1 MRFLPAFL
9 LAVLAF
15 AQPSAPVKPVP
26 PPGVEVPAADRKEL
40 EAGLKRLAGAMAPLR
55 QSPDWAD
62 VAIFHEAVRYALTY
76 NEFFK
81 TEEIFKAKELL
92 KQGLTRAE
100 ELAAG
105 RPSWNHAT
113 GLVVRGYISKIDHSV
128 QPYSIIVPPG
138 YAQEPARLRRLDFWA
153 HGRGETLSEVNFL
166 WDRQRQAGEWVPPDA
181 FLVHLYGRYCNANKF
196 AGEVDLSEVHADMK
210 KKYPI
215 DDDRVLIRGFS
226 MGGASTWQFATHAA
240 WKFAAAA
247 PGAGFAETPEFL
259 KVKPEELAKIP
270 DWQKKLWRLYNATD
284 YAANLYNVPVVAY
297 SGEIDGQKQAAD
309 IMAKALD
316 AEGMQ
321 MTHVIGPKTGHRY
334 HPDSKPIIDA
344 KLNALATKGR
354 NLYSA
359 KVKFVT
365 YTLRYNRMKWV
376 YVDGLDQHWERGRV
390 EAEYSPTGFDVKTS
404 GVTAMRLDFGAGGFP
419 LDAATKPAIR
429 IDGQTIT
436 GPAPFTD
443 RSYVASLVKQN
454 GRWALGTVE
463 GLKKR
468 HGLQG
473 PIDDAFW
480 NSFLMVK
487 PTGTPLDASLTPWV
501 KAESD
506 RALSE
511 WRKVFRGDAP
521 VKDDAQVTDAD
532 IAANHLVLWG
542 DPGSNQVLAKIAAQ
556 LPVKWTA
563 AGVTVGAK
571 TYAPGH
577 VPLLIYPNPLNPAK
591 YVVLNSGFTFRE
603 FDALNNA
610 RQVPKLPDWAVIDTA
625 TPADAYAPGKIA
637 AAGFFGE
644 DWKLK

>member
-1 MRFLPAFL
+1 MRFFPCLL
-9 LAVLAF
+9 LASLAF
-15 AQPSAPVKPVP
+15 AQPSAPVRPVP
-26 PPGVEVPAADRKEL
+26 PPGVEVSAADRKEL
-40 EAGLKRLAGAMAPLR
+40 DAGLAKLRDAMGPLK
-55 QSPDWAD
+55 QNPDWPD
-62 VAIFHEAVRYALTY
+62 VAIFYEAVRYALTY
-76 NEFFK
+76 GEFFK
-81 TEEIFKAKELL
+81 AEEIFKAKELL

-105 RPSWNHAT
+105 RPSWTRAT
-113 GLVVRGYISKIDHSV
+113 GLVLRGYVSKIDHSV

-138 YAQEPARLRRLDFWA
+138 FASEPHRRRRLDFWA

-166 WDRQRQAGEWVPPDA
+166 WDRQRQPGEWVPADA

-196 AGEVDLSEVHADMK
+196 AGEVDLSEVLADMK
-210 KKYPI
+210 KRYAI

-226 MGGASTWQFATHAA
+226 MGGASTWQFATHHA

-259 KVKPEELAKIP
+259 RIKPDELAKTP

-309 IMAKALD
+309 IMAKALE

-344 KLNALATKGR
+344 KLDAIAARGR
-354 NLYSA
+354 DYYA
-359 KVKFVT
+359 RKVKFVT
-365 YTLRYNRMKWV
+365 YTLRYNRMKWILIE
-376 YVDGLDQHWERGRV
+376 GLDQHWERGRV
-390 EAEYSPTGFDVKTS
+390 EAEYSPTGFDLKTS
-404 GVTAMRLDFGAGGFP
+404 GVTAVRLDFGPGGYP
-419 LDAATKPAIR
+419 LDVAAKPAIR
-429 IDGQTIT
+429 IDGQTIA

-443 RSYVASLVKQN
+443 RSYSASLIKQN
-454 GRWALGTVE
+454 GRWALGTVQ
-463 GLKKR
+463 GLAKK

-487 PTGTPLDASLTPWV
+487 PTGTPMDSTIAPWV

-506 RALSE
+506 RAIHE

-542 DPGSNQVLAKIAAQ
+542 DPSSNKVLARIAGQ
-556 LPVKWTA
+556 LPIKWTSV
-563 AGVTVGAK
+563 GVTVGAR
-571 TYAPGH
+571 TYPAGH

-610 RQVPKLPDWAVIDTA
+610 RQVPKLPDWAVVDTA
-625 TPADAYAPGKIA
+625 TPPDAYAPGKIA

>member
-1 MRFLPAFL
+1 MRFLPVFL
-9 LAVLAF
+9 LAGLAF
-15 AQPSAPVKPVP
+15 AQPSAPVRPVP
-26 PPGVEVPAADRKEL
+26 APGVEVPAADRKEL
-40 EAGLKRLAGAMAPLR
+40 EAGLKRLAEAMAPLK
-55 QSPDWAD
+55 QNPDWAD

-81 TEEIFKAKELL
+81 AEEIFKAKELL
-92 KQGLTRAE
+92 KQGFTRAE
-100 ELAAG
+100 ELLAG
-105 RPSWNHAT
+105 RPSWTHAT
-113 GLVVRGYISKIDHSV
+113 GLVVRGYVSKIDHSV
-128 QPYSIIVPPG
+128 QPYAIIVPPG
-138 YAQEPARLRRLDFWA
+138 YATEPARPRRLDFWA
-153 HGRGETLSEVNFL
+153 HGRSETLSEVNFL
-166 WDRQRQAGEWVPPDA
+166 WDRQRQAGEWIPADA
-181 FLVHLYGRYCNANKF
+181 FLVHLYGRFCNANKF

-215 DDDRVLIRGFS
+215 DDDRVVIRGFS
-226 MGGASTWQFATHAA
+226 MGGASTWQFATHSA

-259 KVKPEELAKIP
+259 KMKPEELAGIP
-270 DWQKKLWRLYNATD
+270 VWQKKLWRLYNATD

-297 SGEIDGQKQAAD
+297 SGEVDGQKQAAD

-334 HPDSKPIIDA
+334 HSDSKPVIDA
-344 KLNALATKGR
+344 KLSALAAKGR
-354 NLYSA
+354 NLYSS

-376 YVDGLDQHWERGRV
+376 YVDGLEQHWERGRV
-390 EAEYSPTGFDVKTS
+390 EAEYSPAGFEIKTS
-404 GVTAMRLDFGAGGFP
+404 GITAMRLDFGAGGYP
-419 LDAATKPAIR
+419 LDAAAKPAIR
-429 IDGQTIT
+429 IDGQTLT

-454 GRWALGTVE
+454 GKWSLGTLA
-463 GLKKR
+463 GLRKR

-487 PTGTPLDASLTPWV
+487 PTGTPLDATLAPWV
-501 KAESD
+501 KAESE
-506 RALSE
+506 RALRE
-511 WRKVFRGDAP
+511 WRRVFRGDAP
-521 VKDDAQVTDAD
+521 VKDDTQVTEAD

-542 DPGSNQVLAKIAAQ
+542 DPTSNQVLARIAGQ

-563 AGVTVGAK
+563 AGVTVGNQ

-591 YVVLNSGFTFRE
+591 YIVLNSGFTFRE

-625 TPADAYAPGKIA
+625 TLPDAYAPGKIA

-644 DWKLK
+644 DWKLR

>member
-1 MRFLPAFL
+1 M
-9 LAVLAF
+9 
-15 AQPSAPVKPVP
+15 
-26 PPGVEVPAADRKEL
+26 PAADRKDL
-40 EAGLKRLAGAMAPLR
+40 EGGLKRLAEAMAPFKNH
-55 QSPDWAD
+55 PDYAD
-62 VAIFHEAVRYALTY
+62 IAIFHEAVRYALTY
-76 NEFFK
+76 GEFFK

-105 RPSWNHAT
+105 RPSWNTAT
-113 GLVVRGYISKIDHSV
+113 GLVLRGYISKIDHSV

-138 YAQEPARLRRLDFWA
+138 FAKDPARARRLDFWA

-166 WDRQRQAGEWVPPDA
+166 WDRQRQPGEWVPKDA
-181 FLVHLYGRYCNANKF
+181 YLVHLYGRFCNANKF
-196 AGEVDLSEVHADMK
+196 AGEVDLSEVLADMK
-210 KKYPI
+210 KKYAI
-215 DDDRVLIRGFS
+215 DEDRVLIRGFS
-226 MGGASTWQFATHAA
+226 MGGASTWQFATHYA

-259 KVKPEELAKIP
+259 KMKSDELVQTP

-297 SGEIDGQKQAAD
+297 SGEDDGQKQAAD

-344 KLNALATKGR
+344 KLDALAARGR
-354 NLYSA
+354 DLYA
-359 KVKFVT
+359 RKVKFVT
-365 YTLRYNRMKWV
+365 YTLRYNRMKWIV
-376 YVDGLDQHWERGRV
+376 VDGLEQHWERGRV
-390 EAEYSPTGFDVKTS
+390 EAEYGANGFDVKTS
-404 GVTAMRLDFGAGGFP
+404 GVTALRLDFGPGGYP
-419 LDAATKPAIR
+419 LDAAAKPTVR
-429 IDGQTIT
+429 LDGQTLT

-443 RSYVASLVKQN
+443 RSYTASFVKQA
-454 GRWALGTVE
+454 GRWSVGTPQ
-463 GLKKR
+463 GLHKR

-473 PIDDAFW
+473 PIDDAFF

-487 PTGTPLDASLTPWV
+487 PTGNALDTAIEPWV
-501 KAESD
+501 KAESE
-506 RALSE
+506 RALRE

-521 VKDDAQVTDAD
+521 VKEDAQVTDAD
-532 IAANHLVLWG
+532 IAANNLVLWG
-542 DPGSNQVLAKIAAQ
+542 DPGSNAILARIAPQ

-563 AGVTVGAK
+563 AGVMVGAK

-603 FDALNNA
+603 FEALNNA
-610 RQVPKLPDWAVIDTA
+610 RQVPKLPDWAIVDTS
-625 TPADAYAPGKIA
+625 TPPDGYAPGKIA
-637 AAGFFGE
+637 AAGFFSE
-644 DWKLK
+644 DWKLKP

>member
-1 MRFLPAFL
+1 MRLLTILL
-9 LAVLAF
+9 LAACAL
-15 AQPSAPVKPVP
+15 AQPSPTVKPVP

-40 EAGLKRLAGAMAPLR
+40 EAGLKRLSDAMAPLR
-55 QSPDWAD
+55 QHPDWAD
-62 VAIFHEAVRYALTY
+62 VAIFHQAVRYALTY

-81 TEEIFKAKELL
+81 VEEIFRAKELL

-105 RPSWNHAT
+105 RPSWTHAT

-128 QPYSIIVPPG
+128 QPYSLIVPPTF
-138 YAQEPARLRRLDFWA
+138 AADPTRPRRLDFWA
-153 HGRGETLSEVNFL
+153 HGRGETLSEVSFL
-166 WDRQRQAGEWVPPDA
+166 WDRQRQPGEWIPADT
-181 FLVHLYGRYCNANKF
+181 FFVHLYGRFCNANKF
-196 AGEVDLSEVHADMK
+196 AGEVDLSEVLADMK

-226 MGGASTWQFATHAA
+226 MGGASTWQFATHSA

-259 KVKPEELAKIP
+259 KIKPDELAKIP
-270 DWQKKLWRLYNATD
+270 DWQKKLWRLYNSTD
-284 YAANLYNVPVVAY
+284 YAANLYNVPLVAY

-309 IMAKALD
+309 IMAKALE
-316 AEGMQ
+316 AEGLQ
-321 MTHVIGPKTGHRY
+321 MTHIIGPQTGHRY
-334 HPDSKPIIDA
+334 HPDSKPIIAA
-344 KLNALATKGR
+344 KLDALAARGR
-354 NLYSA
+354 DLYSR
-359 KVKFVT
+359 KIKFVT
-365 YTLRYNRMKWV
+365 YTLRYARMKWIT
-376 YVDGLDQHWERGRV
+376 VDGLEQHWERGRV
-390 EAEYSPTGFDVKTS
+390 EAEYSPTGFDLKTS
-404 GVTAMRLDFGAGGFP
+404 GVTALHLDFGAGGYP
-419 LDAATKPAIR
+419 LDPAAKPALR
-429 IDGQTIT
+429 IDGQSLT

-443 RSYVASLVKQN
+443 RSYVAHLVKQN
-454 GRWALGTVE
+454 GKWTLGTVE

-473 PIDDAFW
+473 PIDDAFF
-480 NSFLMVK
+480 NAFLMVK
-487 PTGTPLDASLTPWV
+487 PTGTPLDATLAPWV

-506 RALSE
+506 RAIVE

-532 IAANHLVLWG
+532 IAASNLVLWG
-542 DPGSNQVLAKIAAQ
+542 DPGSNQLLARIAHQ

-563 AGVTVGAK
+563 AGVTVGSK
-571 TYAPGH
+571 TYPPGH
-577 VPLLIYPNPLNPAK
+577 VPLLIYPNPLNPTK

-610 RQVPKLPDWAVIDTA
+610 RQVPKLPDWAIVDTA
-625 TPADAYAPGKIA
+625 TPPDAYAPGKIA

>member
-1 MRFLPAFL
+1 MRLIPILL
-9 LAVLAF
+9 LALSAC
-15 AQPSAPVKPVP
+15 AQTVKPVP
-26 PPGVEVPAADRKEL
+26 PPGVEVPAADRKEI
-40 EAGLKRLAGAMAPLR
+40 EGGLKRLADAMAPLR
-55 QSPDWAD
+55 QHPDFAD
-62 VAIFHEAVRYALTY
+62 VAIFHQAVLYALTY

-81 TEEIFKAKELL
+81 TEEIFRAKELL

-105 RPSWNHAT
+105 RPSWVHAT
-113 GLVVRGYISKIDHSV
+113 GLIVRGYISKIDHSP
-128 QPYSIIVPPG
+128 QPYSIIVPPT
-138 YAQEPARLRRLDFWA
+138 YEREPNRPRRLDFWA
-153 HGRGETLSEVNFL
+153 HGRNETLSEVNFL
-166 WDRQRQAGEWVPPDA
+166 WNQQRQPGEWIPADA
-181 FLVHLYGRYCNANKF
+181 FLVHLYGRFCNANKF
-196 AGEVDLSEVHADMK
+196 AGEVDLSEVLADMK
-210 KKYPI
+210 KRYPI
-215 DDDRVLIRGFS
+215 DDNRVLIRGFS

-247 PGAGFAETPEFL
+247 PGAGFAETPVFL
-259 KVKPEELAKIP
+259 KMKPEELAKVP
-270 DWQKKLWRLYNATD
+270 DWQKKLWRLYNSTD

-297 SGEIDGQKQAAD
+297 SGEDDGQKQAAD
-309 IMAKALD
+309 IMASALE

-334 HPDSKPIIDA
+334 HVDSKPIIAA
-344 KLNALATKGR
+344 KLDLLAAKGR
-354 NLYSA
+354 DYYA
-359 KVKFVT
+359 RKVKFVT

-376 YVDGLDQHWERGRV
+376 VVDGLEQHWERGRV
-390 EAEYSPTGFDVKTS
+390 EAEYGPTGFEVKTS
-404 GVTAMRLDFGAGGFP
+404 GVTALRLDFGPSGYP
-419 LDAATKPAIR
+419 LDAASKPAIR
-429 IDGQTIT
+429 IDGQTLT

-443 RSYVASLVKQN
+443 RSYSASLVKQN
-454 GRWALGTVE
+454 GKWSLGMADKTM
-463 GLKKR
+463 KR

-480 NSFLMVK
+480 NAFLMVK
-487 PTGTPLDASLTPWV
+487 PTGTPMDASLVPWV
-501 KAESD
+501 KAESE

-532 IAANHLVLWG
+532 IASSNLVLWG
-542 DPGSNQVLAKIAAQ
+542 DPGSNAVLGRIASQ
-556 LPVKWTA
+556 LPVKWTS
-563 AGVTVGAK
+563 AGVTVGTK
-571 TYAPGH
+571 TFAPGH

-610 RQVPKLPDWAVIDTA
+610 RQVPKLPDWAVVDTA
-625 TPADAYAPGKIA
+625 TPPDAYAPGKIT